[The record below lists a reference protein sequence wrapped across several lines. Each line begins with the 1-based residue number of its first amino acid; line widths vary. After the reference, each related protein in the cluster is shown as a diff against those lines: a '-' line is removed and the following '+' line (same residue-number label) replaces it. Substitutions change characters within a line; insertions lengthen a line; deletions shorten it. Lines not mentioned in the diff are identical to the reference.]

1 MLPRRPQ
8 ELGYP
13 QLDPKFRDKEPVT
26 QLAQRPLLFV
36 SVAAR
41 ADDLVS
47 LWHIAEVAKKTTSV
61 GQAKPVTLEIFP
73 VFSCDSVTVQL
84 SSSQCF
90 RDLLWQYRS
99 AAQSKSQSRSE
110 RSGVL
115 VPCCTEAL
123 QQGSQD
129 ANKGSK
135 GMQCTYVLDM
145 IPHFFLVILVL
156 H

>member
-1 MLPRRPQ
+1 VLPRRPQ

-26 QLAQRPLLFV
+26 QLAQRPLLFI
-36 SVAAR
+36 SVATR

-47 LWHIAEVAKKTTSV
+47 LWNIAEVAKKTTSV

-90 RDLLWQYRS
+90 R
-99 AAQSKSQSRSE
+99 
-110 RSGVL
+110 G
-115 VPCCTEAL
+115 
-123 QQGSQD
+123 
-129 ANKGSK
+129 
-135 GMQCTYVLDM
+135 
-145 IPHFFLVILVL
+145 
-156 H
+156 